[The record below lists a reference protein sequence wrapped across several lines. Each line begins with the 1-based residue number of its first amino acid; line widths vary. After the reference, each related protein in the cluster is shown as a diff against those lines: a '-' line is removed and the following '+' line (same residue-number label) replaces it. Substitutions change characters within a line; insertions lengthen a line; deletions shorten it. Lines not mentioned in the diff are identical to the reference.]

1 MLPFYLLPLQSY
13 LTLLIK
19 YVNEGRKTP
28 ALEKRICLML
38 MESAK
43 VSTKVNKNETTHYSV
58 FKDK

>member
-28 ALEKRICLML
+28 ALEKRMCLML

-43 VSTKVNKNETTHYSV
+43 VSTKVNK
-58 FKDK
+58 K